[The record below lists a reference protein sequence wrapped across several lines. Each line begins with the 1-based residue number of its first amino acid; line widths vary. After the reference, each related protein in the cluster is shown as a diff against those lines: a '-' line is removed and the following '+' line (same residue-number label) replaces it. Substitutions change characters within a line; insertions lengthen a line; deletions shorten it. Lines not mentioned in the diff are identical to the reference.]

1 MFICAGESETFSFA
15 KPLGIGMV
23 DMSINLTKLCMEEKP
38 SFLFFVGTA
47 GSYGEHNIFDIVESK
62 TASNI
67 ENGFFNAKAY
77 TPIDNVISAYG
88 GADSTSPSVPNLQR
102 SRNASSLDGS
112 QVSRET
118 IVNSSN
124 YITTDESLCKYYLSN
139 NIYLENMEFFAVLKV
154 AKAFNIPVAGAF
166 IVTNYCNAKAHQT
179 FLDNHTEAMRRLTKY
194 IQASQEETPILTED
208 NDDEFPDYQFP

>member
-15 KPLGIGMV
+15 KPMGIGMI
-23 DMSINLTKLCMEEKP
+23 DMSINLTKLCTTNP
-38 SFLFFVGTA
+38 PPFIFFVGTA

-67 ENGFFNAKAY
+67 ENSFFNAKAY
-77 TPIDNVISAYG
+77 TPIDNIV
-88 GADSTSPSVPNLQR
+88 STSDN
-102 SRNASSLDGS
+102 
-112 QVSRET
+112 VSRET

-124 YITTDESLCKYYLSN
+124 YITTDESLSKHYLSN

-154 AKAFNIPVAGAF
+154 AKAFNIPVAGTF
-166 IVTNYCNAKAHQT
+166 IVTNYCNEKAHQT
-179 FLDNHTEAMRRLTKY
+179 FLDNHTEAMKRLTKY
-194 IQASQEETPILTED
+194 IHASREETPILTQD